1 MRKALENH
9 FSVNK
14 PHAVISSLPYYCNPA
29 VAKAARKGN
38 AHYFDLTEDVAVT
51 QAVRRIAR
59 GASKAFVPQCGL
71 APGFI
76 SIAAN
81 ELAKH
86 FDELRS
92 IKLRVGALPQ
102 HPNNVLKYSLT
113 WSTEGLINEYG
124 NACESVVD
132 GKIVDAAPLEG
143 LEEIEIDG
151 TLYEAFN
158 TSGGLGSLA
167 ESYGK
172 QCEQINYKTMRYPGH
187 CAQMRLLMNDL
198 KLNSDRATL
207 KRVLEHAVPQTLQD
221 VVIVYAAVAG
231 KQDGELREENYV
243 NKIYPQMI
251 AGRLW
256 SAIQVTTAAGI
267 TAVVDLVLASPR
279 KYQGF
284 VAQEQFDLPEI
295 LDNRFGQYYAPGGT
309 KDLSSTVVV
318 SGQAGHQ
325 RRRASARKPCA
336 TRQFGEAQRNERG
349 QIRHQRRRRRHSQA
363 ARHRFD
369 QRRRVVGQPRLVEGR
384 RRQRRSPRPIPRPAK
399 TLGAGAQRHRHR
411 LRGTSC
417 AASVEAAAAWRS
429 VPAPR
434 RGEAVRLLGDAL
446 RAVKD
451 DLGAL
456 VTLENGKIKA
466 EGLGE
471 VQEMIDIA
479 DFAVGQSRMLYGLT
493 MHSERPQ
500 HRMYEQWHPLGV
512 VGIISAF
519 NFPVAVWAWN
529 AFLAAIC
536 GNASVWKPSPK
547 TPLTAI
553 AVQHICN
560 KRDAR
565 AQTTGDL
572 PAVHRRAA
580 PNSPR
585 VSSTTG
591 ASRWCRSRARLRL
604 AAMSRSASRAG
615 SARACSSSAA
625 TTPSLSTRLRT

>member
-1 MRKALENH
+1 MHKVLILGAGKIGALISGLLAETGDYDVTLGDVDASAAEAVVKAHGSRALRAVALDASDARALERH
-9 FSVNK
+9 FATHK
-14 PHAVISSLPYYCNPA
+14 PQAVISSLPYYCNPA

-51 QAVRRIAR
+51 QGVRRVAR

-81 ELAKH
+81 ELTKH
-86 FDELRS
+86 FDTLRS

-124 NACESVVD
+124 NPCQAVVD
-132 GKIVDAAPLEG
+132 GKIVSAAPLEG

-198 KLNSDRATL
+198 KLNTDRATL

-231 KQDGELREENYV
+231 LQDGELREENYV
-243 NKIYPQMI
+243 NKVYPQMI

-267 TAVVDLVLASPR
+267 TAVVDLVMSSPR
-279 KYQGF
+279 KYSGF

-295 LDNRFGQYYAPGGT
+295 LENRFGQYYAPGGT

-325 RRRASARKPCA
+325 RRS
-336 TRQFGEAQRNERG
+336 T
-349 QIRHQRRRRRHSQA
+349 S
-363 ARHRFD
+363 
-369 QRRRVVGQPRLVEGR
+369 
-384 RRQRRSPRPIPRPAK
+384 
-399 TLGAGAQRHRHR
+399 GAGKAGANR
-411 LRGTSC
+411 TTTT
-417 AASVEAAAAWRS
+417 
-429 VPAPR
+429 R
-434 RGEAVRLLGDAL
+434 R
-446 RAVKD
+446 K
-451 DLGAL
+451 
-456 VTLENGKIKA
+456 K
-466 EGLGE
+466 
-471 VQEMIDIA
+471 
-479 DFAVGQSRMLYGLT
+479 
-493 MHSERPQ
+493 
-500 HRMYEQWHPLGV
+500 
-512 VGIISAF
+512 
-519 NFPVAVWAWN
+519 
-529 AFLAAIC
+529 
-536 GNASVWKPSPK
+536 
-547 TPLTAI
+547 
-553 AVQHICN
+553 
-560 KRDAR
+560 
-565 AQTTGDL
+565 
-572 PAVHRRAA
+572 
-580 PNSPR
+580 
-585 VSSTTG
+585 
-591 ASRWCRSRARLRL
+591 
-604 AAMSRSASRAG
+604 
-615 SARACSSSAA
+615 
-625 TTPSLSTRLRT
+625 

>member
-1 MRKALENH
+1 MHKVLILGAGKIGALISGLLAESGDYEVTLGDVDAAASEAVVKAHGSQQLRAVALDARDAKALENH
-9 FSVNK
+9 FRVHR
-14 PHAVISSLPYYCNPA
+14 PQAVVSSLPYYCNPA
-29 VAKAARKGN
+29 VARAARKGN
-38 AHYFDLTEDVAVT
+38 AHYFDLTEDVEVT
-51 QAVRRIAR
+51 RAVRRIAR

-81 ELAKH
+81 ELTKH

-124 NACESVVD
+124 NPCQSVVD
-132 GKIVDAAPLEG
+132 GRIVDAAPLEG

-267 TAVVDLVLASPR
+267 TAVLDLVLSSPR
-279 KYQGF
+279 KYSGF
-284 VAQEQFDLPEI
+284 VAQEQFALPEI

-309 KDLSSTVVV
+309 KDVSSTVVV
-318 SGQAGHQ
+318 TGQAGHQ
-325 RRRASARKPCA
+325 RRKAGKPAANATARK
-336 TRQFGEAQRNERG
+336 
-349 QIRHQRRRRRHSQA
+349 
-363 ARHRFD
+363 
-369 QRRRVVGQPRLVEGR
+369 
-384 RRQRRSPRPIPRPAK
+384 K
-399 TLGAGAQRHRHR
+399 
-411 LRGTSC
+411 
-417 AASVEAAAAWRS
+417 
-429 VPAPR
+429 
-434 RGEAVRLLGDAL
+434 
-446 RAVKD
+446 K
-451 DLGAL
+451 
-456 VTLENGKIKA
+456 
-466 EGLGE
+466 
-471 VQEMIDIA
+471 
-479 DFAVGQSRMLYGLT
+479 
-493 MHSERPQ
+493 
-500 HRMYEQWHPLGV
+500 
-512 VGIISAF
+512 
-519 NFPVAVWAWN
+519 
-529 AFLAAIC
+529 
-536 GNASVWKPSPK
+536 
-547 TPLTAI
+547 
-553 AVQHICN
+553 
-560 KRDAR
+560 
-565 AQTTGDL
+565 
-572 PAVHRRAA
+572 
-580 PNSPR
+580 
-585 VSSTTG
+585 
-591 ASRWCRSRARLRL
+591 
-604 AAMSRSASRAG
+604 
-615 SARACSSSAA
+615 
-625 TTPSLSTRLRT
+625 